1 MAKSTTRRHPR
12 AHEPKQA
19 QQCRRLRNRKAC
31 ARLCQAQTKRQMQS
45 ARTRARTPII
55 AASQANWP
63 DACRVLR
70 LPYCALLRLIAPIAI
85 YCALLRFIA
94 PCCVLL
100 SLGLSQAKS
109 CAEELGVDV
118 TKLHT
123 IRRLG
128 DIYIDRDGDRDRDRE
143 RDSDRETETERRR
156 QRQRQDRDRDKQTN
170 RQREEQT
177 ERQRLRQRDTETE
190 RAKERERQRDKETER
205 QTASEKPADRD
216 REQDDGLCIE
226 GGGALLPKLN

>member
-70 LPYCALLRLIAPIAI
+70 LPYCALLRLIAPYCDLLRLIAI
-85 YCALLRFIA
+85 YCSLLRLIVPWSVTGEIVRRRA
-94 PCCVLL
+94 
-100 SLGLSQAKS
+100 GRGRDQA
-109 CAEELGVDV
+109 A
-118 TKLHT
+118 HHPQA
-123 IRRLG
+123 RRY
-128 DIYIDRDGDRDRDRE
+128 IYIDRDGDRDRDRE

-216 REQDDGLCIE
+216 REQDDGLVSRAAGPCC
-226 GGGALLPKLN
+226 PN